1 MKPTRGRRNH
11 DGAEPAPVATNLGV
25 KPLKTGV
32 GYSLYADSETNN
44 FVLAEQDIESKKIQ
58 ASFTSSINF
67 IDHVITK
74 INETTKHAE
83 KIKLLA
89 LYQQLYSIDEFDYEY
104 IQKRTGIITDYR
116 QVDLESFRN
125 QIKNHEFFTKFTEM
139 EPKNKSKDQ
148 WKRTKTAIMYQYT
161 CMELNKHFNKT
172 LNNDVLKDYIY
183 FNSESDLCEIVLLTN
198 PTKSLKTNDGTHG
211 FYADKDMKGVVV
223 FKAEDFSEKSL
234 RQVIEDSKTEK
245 IASQRSYFE
254 YWTQLLKSYMKKKDV
269 SESKDDSTYVDVT
282 SRGGDILVGY
292 YTVEKNGY
300 FKLYGE
306 YYNLWAYIDYH
317 LNNSLISH
325 VEGLKK
331 PDGTSYSMREFWIAS
346 SLKEVTKDDFTTMK
360 ENMKEQA
367 KKIEELSKT
376 IAGKSGEDATAAD
389 KRIPSGSDGFSW
401 KRSPDGRNAKKAL
414 RDGKITRQEYK
425 SIRANAKAKAKR
437 A

>member
-1 MKPTRGRRNH
+1 MKPTRGRNH
-11 DGAEPAPVATNLGV
+11 DGAEPAPVATSLGV

-58 ASFTSSINF
+58 ASYTSSINF

-74 INETTKHAE
+74 INDTKKHAE

-125 QIKNHEFFTKFTEM
+125 QIKNHEFFTKFCNLENI
-139 EPKNKSKDQ
+139 KRSKDQ

-172 LNNDVLKDYIY
+172 LSDDVLKNYIY
-183 FNSESDLCEIVLLTN
+183 FNSESDLCEIVLLEN
-198 PTKSLKTNDGTHG
+198 SNKSSKTNDGTHG

-223 FKAEDFSEKSL
+223 FKDADFSDKSL
-234 RQVIEDSKTEK
+234 RQVIEDSKNQK
-245 IASQRSYFE
+245 MVSQTWSIFE
-254 YWTQLLKSYMKKKDV
+254 YLSQVVTKFSKAKDV
-269 SESKDDSTYVDVT
+269 NDDSTYIDAT

-292 YTVEKNGY
+292 YTVEQNGY

-317 LNNSLISH
+317 LNNSLINY
-325 VEGLKK
+325 VETLKK

-346 SLKEVTKDDFTTMK
+346 SLKEVTENDFTKMK
-360 ENMKEQA
+360 ENIREQA
-367 KKIEELSKT
+367 EKINELSRKV
-376 IAGKSGEDATAAD
+376 AGKSGEDATAPP
-389 KRIPSGSDGFSW
+389 KPDGFSW
-401 KRSPDGRNAKKAL
+401 KRSPDGRKAKKAL
-414 RDGKITRQEYK
+414 RDGKITKEEYK
-425 SIRANAKAKAKR
+425 SIKTKAKR
-437 A
+437 G